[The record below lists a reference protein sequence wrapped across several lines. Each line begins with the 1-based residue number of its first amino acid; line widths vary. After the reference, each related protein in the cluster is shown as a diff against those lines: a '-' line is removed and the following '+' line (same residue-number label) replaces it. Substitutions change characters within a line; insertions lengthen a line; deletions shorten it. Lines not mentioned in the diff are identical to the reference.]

1 MVLEDA
7 RGTISTRSGTW
18 KWQVTERRGWPKS
31 DVKGR
36 RLGFEDP
43 SNAVNRMSLELE
55 IDVDLDDLSEEA
67 ILRFS
72 LVPLKRRFE
81 DSTGAVWI
89 ARPVEND
96 HTHRDESVGRV
107 LLHSLVHGSRNV
119 DLPPNRTLGDMKN
132 DELLALV

>member
-7 RGTISTRSGTW
+7 QGTISTRSGTW

-55 IDVDLDDLSEEA
+55 IDVDLEELSEEA

-81 DSTGAVWI
+81 DSAGAVWI
-89 ARPVEND
+89 ARPVENE
-96 HTHRDESVGRV
+96 HKHRDESVGRV
-107 LLHSLVHGSRNV
+107 LLHSLVHGYRNV
-119 DLPPNRTLGDMKN
+119 DLPPDRTLGDMKN

>member
-1 MVLEDA
+1 MGLEDA

-55 IDVDLDDLSEEA
+55 MEMEDLSEEV
-67 ILRFS
+67 IEQLS
-72 LVPLKRRFE
+72 LAPVKLRFE

-119 DLPPNRTLGDMKN
+119 DLPPDRTLGDMKN
-132 DELLALV
+132 EELVALI